1 MAPSPV
7 GNNRSP
13 LQGGTIVTVVSRTG
27 EAAAAA
33 AATAGGGKMM
43 KKKKKEEGGVGK
55 VVGRALMVAA
65 VGVGGVYVGVV
76 VGLRVG
82 LLSVM

>member
-27 EAAAAA
+27 GAAAAA

-43 KKKKKEEGGVGK
+43 KKKKEEGGVGK

-76 VGLRVG
+76 VGSRVG